1 MALRKL
7 ALMHRFFGVLDGHTC
22 RECSNFIKGKY
33 HDKVLGKCKV
43 YGLTHSKAT
52 DWAGRWM
59 ACGAFNRAISR
70 KPLVREVIPERKR
83 KEAAKSGE
91 WEITT
96 IEQEGSDPEKILRR
110 MFAKY
115 AYGNVPEW
123 FASAVSATS
132 YVLFVDKG
140 KGIECISVLHTATER
155 APAEIRMTAQ
165 TKLLMICQETG
176 MLGGIGSF
184 PVL

>member
-1 MALRKL
+1 MSKKPDYLTL
-7 ALMHRFFGVLDGHTC
+7 
-22 RECSNFIKGKY
+22 CSIAAQKAGTSYGKY
-33 HDKVLGKCKV
+33 MAMHGYHPPIQADVEDVEAPQGISKICPQCGKEFTQGKIKQKIYCS
-43 YGLTHSKAT
+43 LECQKAHVQ
-52 DWAGRWM
+52 
-59 ACGAFNRAISR
+59 RAAQRRYRDR
-70 KPLVREVIPERKR
+70 KNEE
-83 KEAAKSGE
+83 
-91 WEITT
+91 
-96 IEQEGSDPEKILRR
+96 SDPEKILRR

-123 FASAVSATS
+123 FASAVSATA
-132 YVLFVDKG
+132 YVLSVDKG

-176 MLGGIGSF
+176 MLGGIGSL